1 MGLKDYAKNKAK
13 SKVKMVIMSA
23 LKPVLIKVA
32 IIAGI
37 VALVL
42 IFLASA
48 WGIINQTIVTETSK
62 TVRNSGDEPAVV
74 IDSDSRQYNL
84 DTEFAERVNKLLE
97 NKSINAESKGLTE
110 ELVTKM
116 YEAEIFTSYPDLRER
131 SKIGTKITGDEL
143 QGCIQFIRN
152 YEDGT
157 EQLLEYMDFSEFQR
171 RLAELGR
178 ELPDEEGNT
187 VSVGIVTAQSEVER
201 KYNELKKYFTLDS
214 EYNVIIPTIST
225 TTINVDYSEYAEKEN
240 NTDTYEYIYTVNYQ
254 KINYQSQV
262 KKYAMPIEFPL
273 SLLVITEN
281 PGFCEEILELV
292 EDSKIVIEIHDNQTT
307 TTTVQKYDYD
317 GYFNIHKKV
326 NYTVDVEVPDEEQ
339 EDTEQEEIEPD
350 DPNQG
355 NDEQEDEETITP
367 PNVVKPGGKPNKP
380 NTGYTPELMYY
391 TDNTDLKYEFL
402 SQIKIV
408 KTAITQRHSS
418 STMSS
423 NDKLLK
429 VKNIDNTPFKTTTEI
444 SKQSDIALC
453 IVEARTWLLDLEV
466 TYKKDVNTTS
476 TTESNP
482 LPDEET
488 YTKVNDY
495 HNFLADFEMTLEPGA
510 YNIKTDASSYIEEKK
525 VNQENK
531 TTTTVVDIVYTK
543 ESSNIEEK
551 EERFLSLLAVN
562 PLTGEYDKEDR
573 SKNTKIIKYKKA
585 TGRTASP
592 VDSILTSKEMLFD
605 LLSVNEESQSLEETM
620 RYLLYIY
627 TGKSYGVTTLD
638 FSIYE
643 PTEFKEVSFTTS
655 FNKFKQYLHSWEG
668 CTSLSADGTM
678 YKIELDGG
686 GNPTVG
692 YGVDVNAN
700 KPDIERY
707 GYSTNVGDYIPKEFV
722 DALEDTII
730 ARNIETVETKTAS
743 LNLTQYQIYALVSRA
758 YNCGDDGAFQVRNGK
773 TFVQAYNAYWN
784 EETDIEYKV
793 PENSSMYEHRL
804 YTEYM
809 SEPTTSKGN
818 YLQGLKNRR
827 ESEWIL
833 FKTGYFDRI
842 NEYCSELGGSAGA
855 ILESAE
861 AIHYYMEQN
870 KYSYCII
877 GSEKNTH
884 LGECGLDAT
893 FEESKTNH
901 RLTCC
906 ATYVSWVLRDAGL
919 INVTHHSSNGLANYL
934 ISLGYSKVSYSEIE
948 AGDIIFMR
956 TDSKDIGHTQ
966 IYAGDGQWYNA
977 GSVNAIQRESPYT
990 GTVSSSAVVYV
1001 LRAP

>member
-23 LKPVLIKVA
+23 LKPILIKVA

-339 EDTEQEEIEPD
+339 ENTEQEEIEPD

-429 VKNIDNTPFKTTTEI
+429 VKNIDNTPFKTTIEI

-531 TTTTVVDIVYTK
+531 TTTTIVDIVYTK

-643 PTEFKEVSFTTS
+643 PTEFTSIGNSLSGIDGIQGEIYDFLLSKGMSGIGAAAILGNIERESS
-655 FNKFKQYLHSWEG
+655 FNVLAINDDNPHYGLCQW
-668 CTSLSADGTM
+668 
-678 YKIELDGG
+678 GG
-686 GNPTVG
+686 SRF
-692 YGVDVNAN
+692 
-700 KPDIERY
+700 ERLKTEA
-707 GYSTNVGDYIPKEFV
+707 TNVGKSWQDLQVQLDFLWLELNTSYSSVGQEMMNATDLYVAVEYFTMNYEVCGNYDVEVEKRYEYAEKWYKLASQNNHSGV
-722 DALEDTII
+722 DD
-730 ARNIETVETKTAS
+730 IEKYN
-743 LNLTQYQIYALVSRA
+743 LNVYK
-758 YNCGDDGAFQVRNGK
+758 GF
-773 TFVQAYNAYWN
+773 
-784 EETDIEYKV
+784 IEYKQLDYTV
-793 PENSSMYEHRL
+793 IPPAYQATSSPAGTIKDKGCMPTSISIILSGMGVKDAWGNAYTPETLISTGTMAHISGGSSTSANAQRTFEKCGL
-804 YTEYM
+804 TATETR
-809 SEPTTSKGN
+809 STTSAQAKNDILSNLNAGNALLIHASKGYYTGEGHLMTLIDVDGDQV
-818 YLQGLKNRR
+818 YLSNPGNRN
-827 ESEWIL
+827 
-833 FKTGYFDRI
+833 KTGW
-842 NEYCSELGGSAGA
+842 
-855 ILESAE
+855 
-861 AIHYYMEQN
+861 
-870 KYSYCII
+870 
-877 GSEKNTH
+877 
-884 LGECGLDAT
+884 
-893 FEESKTNH
+893 
-901 RLTCC
+901 
-906 ATYVSWVLRDAGL
+906 VSLS
-919 INVTHHSSNGLANYL
+919 TL
-934 ISLGYSKVSYSEIE
+934 ISRNVDWYMVVS
-948 AGDIIFMR
+948 R
-956 TDSKDIGHTQ
+956 
-966 IYAGDGQWYNA
+966 
-977 GSVNAIQRESPYT
+977 
-990 GTVSSSAVVYV
+990 
-1001 LRAP
+1001 